1 MDFETPEADAAEQLH
16 EDKSAEEQGGVDAVT
31 ETPAD
36 VNPADMVEQ
45 QQILPEDEEDDGR
58 A

>member
-16 EDKSAEEQGGVDAVT
+16 EDQNAEDQGGFDAT
-31 ETPAD
+31 AETSAD

-45 QQILPEDEEDDGR
+45 QQIVPEDEVDER
-58 A
+58 F